1 MCAASRIGFRDA
13 SVPVHSSS
21 KLSIDTPPGWC
32 QPSIHPHAPAHPASP
47 HRTPSGAAP
56 PGRPCTTQPTPNHA
70 DPPHGRTSQHNNVP
84 VADFLRLQRPKHP
97 RVGLAQ
103 KVCERNALIETG
115 RKRSQVLVRHRLE
128 GNRLRQHARK
138 LVDGAFCPSTA
149 SPSGRSAFPV
159 NHSPLHRRTN
169 EEQQRARWMAAV
181 TYARRAV
188 MCAMAAVRRRLAES
202 SGSAADRVAVRPAP
216 PPRTAAAAVA
226 A

>member
-84 VADFLRLQRPKHP
+84 VADFLRLQCLKHP

-149 SPSGRSAFPV
+149 SPRGRSAFPV
-159 NHSPLHRRTN
+159 GHYPFTSARTRNNKLGGWQRSRTRRG
-169 EEQQRARWMAAV
+169 Q
-181 TYARRAV
+181 
-188 MCAMAAVRRRLAES
+188 
-202 SGSAADRVAVRPAP
+202 
-216 PPRTAAAAVA
+216 
-226 A
+226 